1 MLASIKRLLSSPK
14 FEISASGPNSR
25 TLWFLLRDNGN
36 ALLVKFLR
44 GSLALFKEQLATKHC

>member
-1 MLASIKRLLSSPK
+1 MLAWIKRLLSSPK

-36 ALLVKFLR
+36 ALLVKFLH